1 MSMKY
6 CMLGLFQAKVIL
18 FYQITLEMKRM
29 SDWHDL
35 PHFKKAFYSLNNQKS
50 KLPIVNIESEI
61 WDTLLFTTQA

>member
-6 CMLGLFQAKVIL
+6 CMLGMFQAKVIL
-18 FYQITLEMKRM
+18 LHQIILEMKRM

-35 PHFKKAFYSLNNQKS
+35 PQKAFYSLNNQKS
-50 KLPIVNIESEI
+50 KLPIVNIESGI